1 MIEHVYQHQ
10 NGGLFDEPMSLENM
24 FTWGVRFQV
33 IVDNEEQYNY
43 LYALQLMYGRE
54 LEIDTWASLA
64 EKREALMQTSRLK
77 LRLLPIVF
85 TVSRVSLRDFT

>member
-1 MIEHVYQHQ
+1 MIEKMYQHI
-10 NGGLFDEPMSLENM
+10 NGGLSDTPISLESM
-24 FTWGVRFQV
+24 FSYNVRFQV
-33 IVDNEEQYNY
+33 IVDTEQQCDY
-43 LYALQLMYGRE
+43 LFALQLMYGRE

>member
-10 NGGLFDEPMSLENM
+10 NGGLFDMPITLENM
-24 FTWGVRFQV
+24 FNYNVRFQV
-33 IVDNEEQYNY
+33 IVDNEDQLNY

-85 TVSRVSLRDFT
+85 TTSKVSLRDFT

>member
-1 MIEHVYQHQ
+1 
-10 NGGLFDEPMSLENM
+10 
-24 FTWGVRFQV
+24 
-33 IVDNEEQYNY
+33 
-43 LYALQLMYGRE
+43 MYGRE

-85 TVSRVSLRDFT
+85 TTSKVSLRDFT

>member
-10 NGGLFDEPMSLENM
+10 NGWLLGTSTSLEDLFNYN
-24 FTWGVRFQV
+24 VRYQV
-33 IVDNEEQYNY
+33 IVDTEQQYDY

-64 EKREALMQTSRLK
+64 EKREALWETRRMK

-85 TVSRVSLRDFT
+85 TTSKTHLRDFR

>member
-1 MIEHVYQHQ
+1 MIEHLYQHQ
-10 NGGLFDEPMSLENM
+10 NGGLFDMPISLEDM
-24 FTWGVRFQV
+24 FHYNVRYQV
-33 IVDNEEQYNY
+33 IVDTEDQYNF